1 MRKAVCDTL
10 LLLAVLAAVASL
22 GLAAAMDPTGFPTL
36 AGWVALLGYVM
47 TILVVSGSFRGKAPS
62 VPGLLPMVA
71 GFVLLGGGVLVGLIP
86 EASAAIA
93 ETTTAGKVSGAALP
107 VLFQATGALGV
118 ALGFLMWTNRLI
130 HRAVDAERRESAA
143 KTQTEE
149 LEDVLKVQGREL
161 EEALTVDPWTGV
173 LNRRTFL
180 ERIEESIQRDSR
192 LRKPMAFLMVE
203 VVDRPEGAVEEWR
216 PGEDAVL
223 KIVSKALLSSTR
235 GTDHVGR
242 ITDDRFAVV
251 LGECEDPRPAV
262 DRLLLTLEDGPR
274 LGEGENAKKVR
285 VRVGTVRIPQPTLV
299 ATREL
304 FQVADEALA
313 SLRGTASSLC
323 AHRTYGERA
332 TSRVST
338 VT

>member
-1 MRKAVCDTL
+1 
-10 LLLAVLAAVASL
+10 
-22 GLAAAMDPTGFPTL
+22 
-36 AGWVALLGYVM
+36 
-47 TILVVSGSFRGKAPS
+47 
-62 VPGLLPMVA
+62 MVA
-71 GFVLLGGGVLVGLIP
+71 GFVLLAGGVLVGLIP

-93 ETTTAGKVSGAALP
+93 EATTGGKVSTAAIPL
-107 VLFQATGALGV
+107 LFQATGALGV

-130 HRAVDAERRESAA
+130 RRAVDAERRESSA

-149 LEDVLKVQGREL
+149 LEDVLKVQGRDL
-161 EEALTVDPWTGV
+161 EEALTVDPWTGL
-173 LNRRTFL
+173 LNKRTFL
-180 ERIEESIQRDSR
+180 QRIEESIQRDSR
-192 LRKPMAFLMVE
+192 LRKPMAFLMIE
-203 VVDRPEGAVEEWR
+203 VVDRPEGAVEQWG

-242 ITDDRFAVV
+242 LTDDRFAVV

-274 LGEGENAKKVR
+274 LGEDEQKVR

-299 ATREL
+299 TTREL

-323 AHRTYGERA
+323 AHRTYGERST

>member
-1 MRKAVCDTL
+1 MRKALCDTL
-10 LLLAVLAAVASL
+10 LLFALVAAGAALVLSAT
-22 GLAAAMDPTGFPTL
+22 MDPTGFPRL
-36 AGWVALLGYVM
+36 AGWVALLGYFM
-47 TILVVSGSFRGKAPS
+47 TILVVSGSFKGKAPAL
-62 VPGLLPMVA
+62 PGLLPMVA
-71 GFVLLGGGVLVGLIP
+71 GVVLLAGGVLVGLIP

-93 ETTTAGKVSGAALP
+93 EATTGGKMSTAAVP

-130 HRAVDAERRESAA
+130 RRALDAERRQSSA

-149 LEDVLKVQGREL
+149 LEDVLKVQGRQL

-173 LNRRTFL
+173 LNKRTFL

-192 LRKPMAFLMVE
+192 LRKPMAFLMIE
-203 VVDRPEGAVEEWR
+203 VVDRPEGAVEQWG

-223 KIVSKALLSSTR
+223 KIVSKALRSSTR

-242 ITDDRFAVV
+242 LTDDRFAVV

-262 DRLLLTLEDGPR
+262 DRLLLTLEDGAR
-274 LGEGENAKKVR
+274 LGEDEQKVR

-299 ATREL
+299 TTREL

-313 SLRGTASSLC
+313 SLRGTTSSLC
-323 AHRTYGERA
+323 AHRTYGERST